1 MEKKNFYTVFF
12 FFLIIC
18 NYVFSGN
25 IKKIVSGKS
34 HTLILTNDGYV
45 FAFGWNKAGQIGN
58 GNDLNIFQPVE
69 VKLNKNEYLKD
80 IIDIGGGDV
89 HSIVLKMDGTVL
101 TWGGNYSGQLGNL
114 KFENSNYPDFV
125 RYKNGEI
132 VKDIIKVS
140 AGWDFSVILRKDG
153 TVWTFGENK
162 YGQLGDGTMDNK
174 NYAVQVKGPDGKG
187 YLRNIV
193 DIKAG
198 AFHVLALAKDGTIW
212 AWGDNEFGQLGDGT
226 YIQRPFPVKTKG
238 INNIEKIACGAFHSL
253 AIDRNGNLYGWG
265 KNWKGQIGDGSFI
278 NKNIP
283 VRVWGE
289 NGDGFFSDAK
299 EVSAGRNHTVILNK
313 KGEVFVVGSNIFGQL
328 GNKILKKINFPIP
341 VFSEEGNLKNVE
353 KISAS
358 GNYSVALLM
367 DGTLYLW
374 GTNEGFLENKVK
386 DVKNYTPTVVA
397 KFNK

>member
-1 MEKKNFYTVFF
+1 MEKKKFYIVVFF
-12 FFLIIC
+12 ILIIY
-18 NYVFSGN
+18 NYVFGEN
-25 IKKIVSGKS
+25 IEKIVSGKS

-58 GNDLNIFQPVE
+58 GNDLNVFRPVK
-69 VKLNKNEYLKD
+69 VKLNENEYLKD
-80 IIDIGGGDV
+80 IIDIAAGDI
-89 HSIVLKMDGTVL
+89 HSIALKKDGTVL
-101 TWGGNYSGQLGNL
+101 TWGGNFSGQLGNL
-114 KFENSNYPDFV
+114 KFENSVYPVFV
-125 RYKNGEI
+125 KYKNGQI
-132 VKDIIKVS
+132 VKDVIKVS

-162 YGQLGDGTMDNK
+162 YGQLGDGTMENK
-174 NYAVQVKGPDGKG
+174 NYPVQVKGPNGKE
-187 YLRNIV
+187 YLKNIIDV
-193 DIKAG
+193 KAG

-212 AWGDNEFGQLGDGT
+212 AWGDNQFGQLGDGT
-226 YIQRPFPVKTKG
+226 YIQRNFPVKTKG
-238 INNIEKIACGAFHSL
+238 IINIEKIACGAFHSL
-253 AIDRNGNLYGWG
+253 AIDKNGNLYGWG

-299 EVSAGRNHTVILNK
+299 EVSAGRNHTVILNR
-313 KGEVFVVGSNIFGQL
+313 KGEVFVSGSNIFGQL
-328 GNKILKKINFPIP
+328 GNKILKKINFPMP
-341 VFSEEGNLKNVE
+341 VYVGEENLKNVV

-358 GNYSVALLM
+358 GSYSVALLV

-386 DVKNYTPTVVA
+386 DIKNFTPTIIA
-397 KFNK
+397 KFSK